1 MKRSYLFPRALLGGI
16 AAGLASAVLA
26 WGFDLVMDMI
36 GSSFVPFGFAGHLVI
51 GGSLNLLGI
60 IPLYLL
66 GRFMQQPLPAYFTVV
81 FVAAVAMSVLVSVAP
96 PYATFYPFVAVP
108 GILVVSLVSAAIAT
122 QIAYRNL
129 GPEAPEAP
137 VAPLA

>member
-1 MKRSYLFPRALLGGI
+1 MKRSYLFPRALLGGLV
-16 AAGLASAVLA
+16 AGLASAVLA

-36 GSSFVPFGFAGHLVI
+36 GFSFVPFGFAGHLVV
-51 GGSLNLLGI
+51 GMFLNILAI

-66 GRFMQQPLPAYFTVV
+66 GRFMQQPVPAYFTVV
-81 FVAAVAMSVLVSVAP
+81 FVAAVAASVLVSVAP

-108 GILVVSLVSAAIAT
+108 GLLVTALVAAAIAT
-122 QIAYRNL
+122 QIAYRSM

-137 VAPLA
+137 VA